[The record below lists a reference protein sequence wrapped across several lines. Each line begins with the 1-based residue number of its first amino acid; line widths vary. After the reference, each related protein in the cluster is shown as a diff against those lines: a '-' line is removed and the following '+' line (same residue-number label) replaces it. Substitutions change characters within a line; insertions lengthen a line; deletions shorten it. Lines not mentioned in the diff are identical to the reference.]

1 MNIDDTIKTIES
13 AIPEETKYQEWQPIK
28 DTLKLD
34 DPPPFPV
41 EALPPVL
48 RDMAEGI
55 SLSRKVP
62 VAMSATAVLA
72 AVGMAIGR
80 NVYFQRKRGFIGR
93 ANLYA
98 IVFAAR
104 GERKSV
110 TSDRHFCRFTVG

>member
-28 DTLKLD
+28 DTLELN

-55 SLSRKVP
+55 SSGCHGFRLRFF
-62 VAMSATAVLA
+62 VAD
-72 AVGMAIGR
+72 
-80 NVYFQRKRGFIGR
+80 
-93 ANLYA
+93 ANDCSILL
-98 IVFAAR
+98 
-104 GERKSV
+104 
-110 TSDRHFCRFTVG
+110 

>member
-41 EALPPVL
+41 EALPPAL

-62 VAMSATAVLA
+62 LAISATAVLA
-72 AVGMAIGR
+72 AVGWQSVVM
-80 NVYFQRKRGFIGR
+80 FIFSVNAALSDGLIYMLLSLPPVEN
-93 ANLYA
+93 ANLLP
-98 IVFAAR
+98 
-104 GERKSV
+104 
-110 TSDRHFCRFTVG
+110 SDRHFCRFTIG